1 MLIFLRGPGAAHA
14 AAVRAAG
21 ARLGRVRTGSDYLRE
36 IVHQFWTSG
45 EEVSLVPLAVLR
57 GRGMRRKESRLAT
70 LVYSV
75 QEMPG
80 EIRRLVSLLWNLRE
94 TSISVGVEVPVR
106 EITRQYQREGEERVV
121 RRLTRAL
128 QIFLYREERV
138 VWGPPLL
145 PKRQVRQRAL
155 QDDDVRA
162 VIRTPGGEARAAGVA
177 ALAPGGALLRRDG
190 GELPRHLL
198 LVPGVRLQPH
208 LAAPLPGLRVL
219 RARQGAGVR

>member
-1 MLIFLRGPGAAHA
+1 MRGGCRACRCLFRGRRALR
-14 AAVRAAG
+14 RA
-21 ARLGRVRTGSDYLRE
+21 RTGSDYLRE
-36 IVHQFWTSG
+36 IVHQLWTSG
-45 EEVSLVPLAVLR
+45 AEVSLVPLAVLR

-80 EIRRLVSLLWNLRE
+80 EIRRLVSLLWNVRE
-94 TSISVGVEVPVR
+94 TSISVGVEVR
-106 EITRQYQREGEERVV
+106 LRDFTRQYQREGEERIV

-155 QDDDVRA
+155 QDDEVRA
-162 VIRTPGGEARAAGVA
+162 VIQPSRARRASSPSRSCGARPSATSTRWRPTSTASTSRSSSSSSTASGRACSRASSTPGSTRSPSA
-177 ALAPGGALLRRDG
+177 
-190 GELPRHLL
+190 
-198 LVPGVRLQPH
+198 
-208 LAAPLPGLRVL
+208 
-219 RARQGAGVR
+219 